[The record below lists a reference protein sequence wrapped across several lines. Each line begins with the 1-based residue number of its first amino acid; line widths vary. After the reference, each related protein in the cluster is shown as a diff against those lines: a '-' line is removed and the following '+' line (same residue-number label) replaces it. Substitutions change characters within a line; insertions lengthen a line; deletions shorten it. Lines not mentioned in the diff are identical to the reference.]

1 MRLKTFSFTLE
12 FSNSNP
18 RCRWAPAET
27 SSEDVF
33 SAKAFTAKSMVF
45 EHAIYGGFVCRL
57 AWIFDDLTD
66 SIINSRPWKTPQEP
80 SANNSSHCRFP
91 AAFCASFAET
101 KKAAHCANKSNVCYL
116 HTQEKIKTTT
126 STLFVVL
133 MARLK
138 IFARGKN
145 SLTFDFFWGS

>member
-1 MRLKTFSFTLE
+1 MRLKTFSLTLE

-18 RCRWAPAET
+18 RYRWAPAET

-66 SIINSRPWKTPQEP
+66 SIINSRPWKTPHKSQVQTTPVIADFLLP
-80 SANNSSHCRFP
+80 SALVLRKP
-91 AAFCASFAET
+91 
-101 KKAAHCANKSNVCYL
+101 KKQPIVLTN
-116 HTQEKIKTTT
+116 QM
-126 STLFVVL
+126 FVVCTL
-133 MARLK
+133 RK
-138 IFARGKN
+138 K
-145 SLTFDFFWGS
+145 